1 MSEYTFLPKDEI
13 LSIIREAKKKYENKT
28 GIEGAS
34 TQFRIMNLI
43 FDLYG
48 LFDFSFSLELRIL
61 IDLQLNFNFDFD
73 ITFPDFLRAEK
84 IRKARYGY
92 AIYGEDYYDPEEN
105 PPVSIGRGGT
115 DIWAENVAWKLS
127 YKYTSHYG
135 YTFHN
140 PLWHSQKVQ
149 KSYNEYFKHSPYIYA
164 EELTDIVV
172 RLAETFYMVSCWFDF
187 NGFDLAQF
195 YPEKIP
201 IRFPKEYGV
210 SNEPYF
216 DLDLWDIATFDTYE
230 RDEFINWVDIDK
242 MSSTLWDLAL
252 FDISKFNVR
261 FIPQSDNIQKELEDY
276 KLRSNPAFNEYMWL
290 KEMND
295 MAYKLSP
302 HISRM
307 MYNNELIK
315 NFLSNK
321 LTNPGQM
328 AFYMAFAKELVYK
341 AITLK
346 VATNEQIIL
355 KYKELGLDESLLR
368 SISKIV
374 IGV

>member
-48 LFDFSFSLELRIL
+48 LFDFCFSLELRIL
-61 IDLQLNFNFDFD
+61 LDLQLNFNFDFN
-73 ITFPDFLRAEK
+73 ITFPDFLGFEK
-84 IRKARYGY
+84 RKV
-92 AIYGEDYYDPEEN
+92 AIYGYGIYGVDVYDPAV
-105 PPVSIGRGGT
+105 VSLGGTERGGT

-127 YKYTSHYG
+127 YKYTSHYSHD
-135 YTFHN
+135 YHN
-140 PLWHSQKVQ
+140 PLWHSQRVQ
-149 KSYNEYFKHSPYIYA
+149 KAYNEYFKHSPPEFYEDA
-164 EELTDIVV
+164 TDFAI
-172 RLAETFYMVSCWFDF
+172 RLSEAFYEYSCWFDYS
-187 NGFDLAQF
+187 GFDMADF
-195 YPEKIP
+195 YPGKIAL
-201 IRFPKEYGV
+201 RFPKEYGV

-216 DLDLWDIATFDTYE
+216 DYDKWDIATFDTYE
-230 RDEFINWVDIDK
+230 RNEFIRWVDIDVI
-242 MSSTLWDLAL
+242 SSTLWDLSL
-252 FDISKFNVR
+252 FDVSR
-261 FIPQSDNIQKELEDY
+261 FDMRLVPQSDNIQKEIEDY

-290 KEMND
+290 KEMNN

-307 MYNNELIK
+307 MYNSQLVK

-321 LTNPGQM
+321 LVNPGQM

-368 SISKIV
+368 SISKI
-374 IGV
+374 ILGV

>member
-34 TQFRIMNLI
+34 TQFKIMSNI

-48 LFDFSFSLELRIL
+48 LFDFSLSLELRIL
-61 IDLQLNFNFDFD
+61 LDLQLNFNFDFN
-73 ITFPDFLRAEK
+73 ITFPDFLGFEK
-84 IRKARYGY
+84 RKV
-92 AIYGEDYYDPEEN
+92 AIYGYGIYGVDVYDPAIISSGGTER
-105 PPVSIGRGGT
+105 SGT

-127 YKYTSHYG
+127 YKYTSHYSHD
-135 YTFHN
+135 YHN
-140 PLWHSQKVQ
+140 PFFHSQKVQ
-149 KSYNEYFKHSPYIYA
+149 KAYNEYFKHSPYIFSEDVLDFA
-164 EELTDIVV
+164 I
-172 RLAETFYMVSCWFDF
+172 RLAEAFYMASCWFDF
-187 NGFDLAQF
+187 NGFDMADF

-201 IRFPKEYGV
+201 VRFPKEYGV
-210 SNEPYF
+210 SNEPFF
-216 DLDLWDIATFDTYE
+216 DYDKWDIATFDIYE
-230 RDEFINWVDIDK
+230 RDEFISWVDIDVL
-242 MSSTLWDLAL
+242 SSTLFDLAL
-252 FDISKFNVR
+252 FDISKFDTR
-261 FIPQSDNIQKELEDY
+261 FIPKSDNIQKEIEDY

-290 KEMND
+290 KEMNN

-321 LTNPGQM
+321 ITNPGQM

-368 SISKIV
+368 SISKI
-374 IGV
+374 ILGV